1 METEKAFQV
10 EFLKRL
16 FFIMRLPLHP
26 LFPDSGTGEQRPTSV
41 YFFFFSRY
49 LNETATRAL

>member
-16 FFIMRLPLHP
+16 FFIMRLPP

-41 YFFFFSRY
+41 YFFFFSKY